1 MKSRSL
7 APAAGIAFALLVAG
21 CGGGGDD
28 SNSGP
33 APVPPPAP
41 APAGAPVASNT
52 CEPFPAGANAPVA
65 GNLAGKASSPAGR
78 ALTFA
83 AVTQPRFGT
92 VSLTAAGAY
101 TYTRTDPARG
111 NLDSF
116 TYRVTDSEGLTAE
129 ATAQV
134 VYGRRRIMPLG
145 DSITEGMETDDGAG
159 NSGPPN
165 ALRVGYRKAL
175 YDRLTSEGY
184 AVEFVG
190 SRTHGEATGLPYPK
204 HEGTSGITQGG
215 LRSVLGPRL
224 QSNPADVVLLHIG
237 TNDVNG
243 TGSTDAGPTAAASNS
258 ILSLVNDF
266 TSNPANPP
274 VRLLLATI
282 IGQKNG
288 NPNTA
293 TFNAN
298 LTGLYNTNWAAAR
311 PRFTVNRVDMNSRF
325 NPATDLSDLSVDVG
339 GLHPSAAG
347 YAKMAG
353 AWFDFLVQNDAVAKC
368 P

>member
-1 MKSRSL
+1 
-7 APAAGIAFALLVAG
+7 
-21 CGGGGDD
+21 
-28 SNSGP
+28 
-33 APVPPPAP
+33 
-41 APAGAPVASNT
+41 
-52 CEPFPAGANAPVA
+52 VA
-65 GNLAGKASSPAGR
+65 GNLAGKATSPAGR
-78 ALTFA
+78 PLTFS
-83 AVTQPRFGT
+83 AVTQPKSGT
-92 VSLTAAGAY
+92 VSLSATGAY

-134 VYGRRRIMPLG
+134 LYGRRRIMPLG
-145 DSITEGMETDDGAG
+145 DSITEGMETDNGAG
-159 NSGPPN
+159 VSGPPDPM
-165 ALRVGYRKAL
+165 RVGYRKPL
-175 YDRLTSEGY
+175 YDRLTAAGY

-190 SRTHGEATGLPYPK
+190 SRTHGAATGLPYPN
-204 HEGTSGITQGG
+204 HEGTSGITQSG
-215 LRSVLGPRL
+215 LRGVLAPRI
-224 QSNPADVVLLHIG
+224 QANPADVVLLHIG

-243 TGSTDAGPTAAASNS
+243 SASTDAAPTAASSNS

-266 TSNPANPP
+266 AANPANPP

-293 TFNAN
+293 IFNAN
-298 LTGLYNTNWAAAR
+298 LTALYAANWSAAR
-311 PRFTVNRVDMNSRF
+311 PRYSVNRVDMNSRF

-347 YAKMAG
+347 YAKMAS
-353 AWFDFLVQNDAVAKC
+353 AWFDFLLENDAVAKC